1 MSGRKTNSSNYQNQ
15 SFLEN
20 KCPLNELLNSMSRR
34 WTTEVLFC
42 IEEGKNRFSAIREEL
57 TYITDHILSDRLKT
71 LEKSGLINRQQ
82 FPGMPPK
89 VTYSLTEHGVELC
102 RLLGQL
108 CDFSSII
115 YEDKAVA
122 ELTA

>member
-1 MSGRKTNSSNYQNQ
+1 MAERKTNSSNYQNQ
-15 SFLEN
+15 SFLES
-20 KCPLNELLNSMSRR
+20 KCPLNELLYSMSRR
-34 WTTEVLFC
+34 WTTEILFC

-71 LEKSGLINRQQ
+71 LEKSGLISREQ
-82 FPGMPPK
+82 FQGMPPK

-108 CDFSSII
+108 CDFYSGMQ
-115 YEDKAVA
+115 EEREVA
-122 ELTA
+122 ALSV

>member
-1 MSGRKTNSSNYQNQ
+1 MAERKINSSNYQNQ

-20 KCPLNELLNSMSRR
+20 KCPLNELLFSLSRR
-34 WTTEVLFC
+34 WTTDILFC
-42 IEEGKNRFSAIREEL
+42 IEEGNNRFSGIREEL

-71 LEKSGLINRQQ
+71 LEKNGLITRQQ

-89 VTYSLTEHGVELC
+89 VVYSLTDNGIELC
-102 RLLGQL
+102 GLLSKL

-115 YEDKAVA
+115 YEGKEAAEKA
-122 ELTA
+122 